1 MTKPDIS
8 VDVLIIG
15 AGPTGLGAAKR
26 LNQLDGP
33 SWMIIDSNE
42 TPGGLASTDTTPEG
56 FLYDVGGHVIF
67 SHFKYFDDCIDEA
80 LPNEDDWY
88 THQRISY
95 VRCKNLWVPYPFQN
109 NISMLPKQEQVD
121 CMDGMIDAALEAR
134 VANTKP
140 KNFDEWIVRMMG
152 TGIADLFMRPY
163 NFKVWAVPTTKMQ
176 CQWLGERVAAPD
188 LKTVTKNVILQ
199 KTAGNWGPN
208 ATFRFP
214 AHGGTGA
221 IWIAV
226 AKTLPK
232 EHTEF
237 GSHATV
243 ATVDADNKVVALE
256 NGKTI
261 GYEKLISTMGID
273 SLVEKMGDKSL
284 ISLSKD
290 LFYSST
296 HVIGIGVRG
305 QRPERIG
312 DKCWLYFPDMDC
324 PFYRATIFSNYSPNN
339 QPQASTKLPTMQ
351 LASGEKPSNSSS
363 QEGPYWSIMLEV
375 SESSMK
381 PVDNANLLAD
391 CIKGLIATDML
402 KATDEIVSTY
412 HRRFDHG
419 YPTPTLE
426 REGAL
431 KQLLPKLL
439 EKDIYS
445 RGRFGSWRYEVGNQ
459 DHSFMLGV
467 EAADHIVNGA
477 AELTLNYPDFVN
489 GRVNHERRLVDGAQ
503 FFKSRKGIRDEGKP
517 LKPAT
522 NGVDMVNGSEKMVHG
537 RKKSMGKA

>member
-1 MTKPDIS
+1 MK
-8 VDVLIIG
+8 LIK
-15 AGPTGLGAAKR
+15 L
-26 LNQLDGP
+26 Q
-33 SWMIIDSNE
+33 
-42 TPGGLASTDTTPEG
+42 
-56 FLYDVGGHVIF
+56 
-67 SHFKYFDDCIDEA
+67 
-80 LPNEDDWY
+80 
-88 THQRISY
+88 
-95 VRCKNLWVPYPFQN
+95 
-109 NISMLPKQEQVD
+109 
-121 CMDGMIDAALEAR
+121 
-134 VANTKP
+134 
-140 KNFDEWIVRMMG
+140 
-152 TGIADLFMRPY
+152 
-163 NFKVWAVPTTKMQ
+163 MQ

-214 AHGGTGA
+214 AHGGTGS

-226 AKTLPK
+226 ANTLPK
-232 EHTEF
+232 ENTKF

-243 ATVDADNKVVALE
+243 AKVDADGKFVTLE

-261 GYEKLISTMGID
+261 GYEKLINTMGVD
-273 SLVEKMGDKSL
+273 SLVEKMGDESL

-296 HVIGIGVRG
+296 HVIGVGIRG

-351 LASGEKPSNSSS
+351 LASSEKPSNASA

-381 PVDNANLLAD
+381 PVDNANIVPD
-391 CIKGLIATDML
+391 CIRGLVATEML
-402 KATDEIVSTY
+402 KPTDEIVSTY

-426 REGAL
+426 REGVL
-431 KQLLPKLL
+431 KQLLPKLQ

-517 LKPAT
+517 LKPQT
-522 NGVDMVNGSEKMVHG
+522 NGVDMANGVGSPKQEKTAHG
-537 RKKSMGKA
+537 RKKSVGKA